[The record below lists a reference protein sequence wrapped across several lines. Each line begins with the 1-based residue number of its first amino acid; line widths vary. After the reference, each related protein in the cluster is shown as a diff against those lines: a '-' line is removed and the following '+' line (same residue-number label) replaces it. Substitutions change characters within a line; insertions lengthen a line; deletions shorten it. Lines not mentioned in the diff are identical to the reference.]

1 MDAAAL
7 ELSIAYM
14 VSVPCRKESRM
25 RLPRLSDLT
34 RTKQTFWDSAGRSGN
49 RKGLR

>member
-14 VSVPCRKESRM
+14 VSVPCAKDSRM
-25 RLPRLSDLT
+25 RLPRVSDLT
-34 RTKQTFWDSAGRSGN
+34 RTEQTFRDSAG
-49 RKGLR
+49 